1 MGSTALRFPLDGIR
15 HGLEE
20 IALSTDVQRR
30 QTNRKHTDPNVVRV
44 RLNDHAGN
52 ARWATAY
59 LRDMTEQGIGLSLMT
74 PLKIGSMVVL
84 RGTFSEGRT
93 DAQVDAVV
101 KWCTEESGGVY
112 QVGVELANGQGAR
125 GKNERREAEPPPSN
139 TTTFSDDPEQLDCY
153 EIMQLSPKATAD
165 TIHRV
170 HRILAQRYH
179 PDTPDTGNAEMFI
192 QVTAA
197 ARILSDPERRAK
209 FDARYHATRQLHWKI
224 FDQAEAALG
233 PQAERVKRRGILGLL
248 YAKAAHDIER
258 AGMTAIEFEEILGC
272 PREHLQA
279 ALWYLKGK
287 GFIQRS
293 DNGRFTI
300 TVAGFDEM
308 ESQSFMPEPSHQKL
322 IEQGTARVA

>member
-1 MGSTALRFPLDGIR
+1 MSTG
-15 HGLEE
+15 
-20 IALSTDVQRR
+20 VQRR
-30 QTNRKHTDPNVVRV
+30 QNNRKRTDPSVVRV
-44 RLNDHAGN
+44 RLKDDMGN
-52 ARWATAY
+52 PRWATAY
-59 LRDMTEQGIGLSLMT
+59 LRDVTEEGVGLSLMT
-74 PLKIGSMVVL
+74 PLQVGSIVVI
-84 RGTFSEGRT
+84 RGTFGEGRA
-93 DAQVDAVV
+93 DVQLQADV
-101 KWCTEESGGVY
+101 KWCIEQKGGVY
-112 QVGVELANGQGAR
+112 QVGLELANSQTAR
-125 GKNERREAEPPPSN
+125 PRNERREEKAPPGDI
-139 TTTFSDDPEQLDCY
+139 TQFTEDPELLDCY

-179 PDTPDTGNAEMFI
+179 PDTPDTGNSEMFI
-192 QVTAA
+192 RVTAA
-197 ARILSDPERRAK
+197 ARILSDPEQRAK
-209 FDARYHATRQLHWKI
+209 YDARYHATRQLHWKI

-233 PQAERVKRRGILGLL
+233 PQAERAKRRGILGLL

-258 AGMTAIEFEEILGC
+258 ASMTTVDFEEILGC

-287 GFIQRS
+287 GYVQRG
-293 DNGRFTI
+293 DNGRYTI

>member
-1 MGSTALRFPLDGIR
+1 MSTA
-15 HGLEE
+15 
-20 IALSTDVQRR
+20 AQRR
-30 QTNRKHTDPNVVRV
+30 QTNRKRADPSVVRV
-44 RLNDHAGN
+44 RLKDQAGN

-59 LRDMTEQGIGLSLMT
+59 LRDVTEEGVGLSLMT
-74 PLKIGSMVVL
+74 PLQIGSMVVI
-84 RGTFSEGRT
+84 RGTFGEGRA
-93 DAQVDAVV
+93 DVQLQADV
-101 KWCTEESGGVY
+101 KWCTEEGGGVY
-112 QVGVELANGQGAR
+112 QVGLELTGGQGAR
-125 GKNERREAEPPPSN
+125 AKNERREAEAPPSD
-139 TTTFSDDPEQLDCY
+139 TTQLSDDPELLDCY
-153 EIMQLSPKATAD
+153 EIMQLSPKASAD

-192 QVTAA
+192 RVTAA
-197 ARILSDPERRAK
+197 ARILSDPEQRAK
-209 FDARYHATRQLHWKI
+209 YDARYHATRQLHWKI

-233 PQAERVKRRGILGLL
+233 PQAERAKRKGILGLL

-258 AGMTAIEFEEILGC
+258 SSMTAVDFEEILGC

-287 GFIQRS
+287 GYIQRG

-308 ESQSFMPEPSHQKL
+308 ESQSFIPEPSHQKL
-322 IEQGTARVA
+322 IAQGAALVA

>member
-1 MGSTALRFPLDGIR
+1 
-15 HGLEE
+15 
-20 IALSTDVQRR
+20 
-30 QTNRKHTDPNVVRV
+30 
-44 RLNDHAGN
+44 
-52 ARWATAY
+52 
-59 LRDMTEQGIGLSLMT
+59 
-74 PLKIGSMVVL
+74 MVVI
-84 RGTFSEGRT
+84 RGTFGEGRN
-93 DAQVDAVV
+93 DVQLQADV
-101 KWCTEESGGVY
+101 KWCMEESGGVF
-112 QVGVELANGQGAR
+112 QVGLELTNGQGAR
-125 GKNERREAEPPPSN
+125 ARNERREAEAPLGDSTPF
-139 TTTFSDDPEQLDCY
+139 TEDPEQLDCY

-192 QVTAA
+192 RVTAA
-197 ARILSDPERRAK
+197 ARILSDPEQRAK
-209 FDARYHATRQLHWKI
+209 YDARYQANRQLHWKI

-233 PQAERVKRRGILGLL
+233 PQAERAKRKGILGLL
-248 YAKAAHDIER
+248 YAKASHDIER
-258 AGMTAIEFEEILGC
+258 ASMTAVDFEEILGC

-287 GFIQRS
+287 GYIQRG

-308 ESQSFMPEPSHQKL
+308 ESQSFIPEPSQHKL